1 MSIKVARIFNTYGPN
16 MRPDDGRVVSN
27 FICQALLG
35 EDITVFGRGEQTR
48 SFCYVT
54 DLIDGLDRLM
64 NSAESITG
72 PINIGNPN
80 EFTIRELAEKV
91 IAVTG
96 SKSKI
101 VERPLPEDDPKQRQP
116 NIELAEKLLGWR
128 PTINLDDGLKRTIVY
143 FEALLREHGK
153 SIAGDRRLPTAAS
166 A

>member
-1 MSIKVARIFNTYGPN
+1 

-64 NSAESITG
+64 NSPADITG

-80 EFTIRELAEKV
+80 EFTIRALAEKV
-91 IAVTG
+91 IDLTG

-116 NIELAEKLLGWR
+116 NIGLAKKLLGWQ
-128 PTINLDDGLKRTIVY
+128 PTINLDEGLKRTIAY
-143 FEALLREHGK
+143 FEALLREHG
-153 SIAGDRRLPTAAS
+153 GLPPKK
-166 A
+166 

>member
-1 MSIKVARIFNTYGPN
+1 
-16 MRPDDGRVVSN
+16 VVSN

-64 NSAESITG
+64 NSPADITG

-80 EFTIRELAEKV
+80 EFTIRALAEKV
-91 IAVTG
+91 IDLTG

-116 NIELAEKLLGWR
+116 NIGLAKKLLGWQ
-128 PTINLDDGLKRTIVY
+128 PTINLDEGLKRTIAY
-143 FEALLREHGK
+143 FEALLREHG
-153 SIAGDRRLPTAAS
+153 GLPPKK
-166 A
+166 

>member
-1 MSIKVARIFNTYGPN
+1 M
-16 MRPDDGRVVSN
+16 
-27 FICQALLG
+27 
-35 EDITVFGRGEQTR
+35 
-48 SFCYVT
+48 
-54 DLIDGLDRLM
+54 
-64 NSAESITG
+64 
-72 PINIGNPN
+72 
-80 EFTIRELAEKV
+80 

-128 PTINLDDGLKRTIVY
+128 PTINFDEGLIRTVAY

-153 SIAGDRRLPTAAS
+153 SIAGGRTISAAS